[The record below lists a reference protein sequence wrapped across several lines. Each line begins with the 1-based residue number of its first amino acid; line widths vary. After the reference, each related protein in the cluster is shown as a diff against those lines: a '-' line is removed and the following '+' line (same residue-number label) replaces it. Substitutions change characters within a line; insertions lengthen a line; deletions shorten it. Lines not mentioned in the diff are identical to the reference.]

1 MGTPIKLTSIAAT
14 TREINALGNWD
25 GAKASFDSVPLSNST
40 GDMELSSWRQLLDL
54 GSLQEGEVNLAG
66 TARKAVAHISSNRAS
81 QLGVKDGESIRISS
95 DLGSITLPV
104 EISEMA
110 DNRVWVPRN
119 SINSQV
125 IPNLGFV
132 RGEVKVVK
140 A

>member
-1 MGTPIKLTSIAAT
+1 
-14 TREINALGNWD
+14 
-25 GAKASFDSVPLSNST
+25 
-40 GDMELSSWRQLLDL
+40 
-54 GSLQEGEVNLAG
+54 LAG
-66 TARKAVAHISSNRAS
+66 TARKSVAHISAGRAS
-81 QLGVKDGESIRISS
+81 QLGVNAGDSVRISS
-95 DLGSITLPV
+95 DLGQITLPV

-132 RGEVKVVK
+132 RGGVKVVK